1 MKQCVIFDMDG
12 VIIDSEPMHK
22 VCERELFKLFGLSVS
37 EEDHNALVG
46 ATDETM
52 WQRIANTYGLPVTVT
67 KAIQLTKTLYMDY
80 LKDQE
85 CLTPIPYV
93 SKLIAELYRNEFS
106 LVLASSSPHDQIDYI
121 LENFRIRSYFHTT
134 ISGEDVKA
142 GKPDPE
148 IFVKAA
154 QLAGVDSK
162 DCVVIEDSHNGVTA
176 AKRAHMKC
184 IGFLN
189 PNSGNQDLSK
199 ADKIVHSLGEVS
211 VKTIIDL
218 L

>member
-22 VCERELFKLFGLSVS
+22 VCEREMFKRFGLSVS

-52 WQRIANTYGLPVTVT
+52 WQRIANIYGLPVTVT

-85 CLTPIPYV
+85 HLTPIPYV

-106 LVLASSSPHDQIDYI
+106 LILASSSPHDQIDYI
-121 LENFRIRSYFHTT
+121 LENFRIRPYFHTT

-176 AKRAHMKC
+176 AKRANMKC